1 VAQPKLARLANAYR
15 MWENSTVL
23 KAHKRNFSAEKQV
36 CCSLT
41 CVTLYEV
48 VWGCG
53 CVAGNN
59 FSMLPYRMI
68 WLA

>member
-1 VAQPKLARLANAYR
+1 

-23 KAHKRNFSAEKQV
+23 KAHKRSFSAEKQV

-48 VWGCG
+48 EWGCG